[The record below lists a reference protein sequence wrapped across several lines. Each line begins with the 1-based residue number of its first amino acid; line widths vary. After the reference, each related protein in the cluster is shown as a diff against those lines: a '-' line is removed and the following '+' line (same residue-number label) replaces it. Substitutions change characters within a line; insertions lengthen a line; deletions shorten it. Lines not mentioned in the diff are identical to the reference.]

1 VQAQE
6 LEKLRSEIDERIVAL
21 EAKRSEYE
29 AWLNKRNEVINSA
42 EDSIVGIYAR
52 MRPDAAAARLE
63 KMDAMLAAAIILK
76 LKGRQAGGILN
87 EMDVQAAAKL
97 TGIIADVAKAED
109 PT

>member
-1 VQAQE
+1 
-6 LEKLRSEIDERIVAL
+6 
-21 EAKRSEYE
+21 
-29 AWLNKRNEVINSA
+29 
-42 EDSIVGIYAR
+42 
-52 MRPDAAAARLE
+52 
-63 KMDAMLAAAIILK
+63 MDAMLAAAIILK